1 MSDFRSSLVG
11 DDMRCSDIA
20 SDSERTDPQ
29 IGMRLLVFSAVLV
42 FCCGAVALWL
52 SFGKG
57 V

>member
-11 DDMRCSDIA
+11 DDMNCVDIA

-29 IGMRLLVFSAVLV
+29 VGMRLLVASVITV

-52 SFGKG
+52 SF
-57 V
+57 